1 MQNYTL
7 SVIVPALNEEKNIE
21 AAIDNS
27 LSALREENIQGEVIV
42 INDGSTDS
50 TPLLVKKKMEGNS
63 SAVRMITHEKPMGIG
78 ASFWD
83 GVDQAK
89 GDIVV
94 LIPGDNEN
102 DPREIF
108 RYYDLLGRVDMVI
121 PFVFNKEVRTPFRN
135 TVSFLYNFIVNTTF
149 FVNFNY
155 TNGTILYRRSLLKG
169 LDHRSAGFFFQTDIL
184 IRLVKRG
191 YLFAEVPQKLG
202 QRKEGDSK
210 AIALSSLLKVSRDYL
225 RLVKDYYF
233 GRNRKLK
240 NTPLAQDSMAALRRG
255 KTSL

>member
-1 MQNYTL
+1 MQNYAL
-7 SVIVPALNEEKNIE
+7 SIIVPALNEEKNIE

-27 LSALREENIQGEVIV
+27 LSALRERNIQGEVIV
-42 INDGSTDS
+42 INDGSADS
-50 TPLLVKKKMEGNS
+50 TPLLVKKKMAENS
-63 SAVRMITHEKPMGIG
+63 SAIRMVTHEKPMGIG

-89 GDIVV
+89 GDIIV
-94 LIPGDNEN
+94 LMPGDNEN
-102 DPREIF
+102 DPRETF
-108 RYYDLLGRVDMVI
+108 RYYDLLGQVDMVI

-135 TVSFLYNFIVNTTF
+135 MVSFLYNFIVNTTF

-155 TNGTILYRRSLLKG
+155 TNGTIFYRKSLLKE

-210 AIALSSLLKVSRDYL
+210 AIAFSSLLKVSKDYL

-233 GRNRKLK
+233 GRNRKSK
-240 NTPLAQDSMAALRRG
+240 NTAFAPDSMAALRRK